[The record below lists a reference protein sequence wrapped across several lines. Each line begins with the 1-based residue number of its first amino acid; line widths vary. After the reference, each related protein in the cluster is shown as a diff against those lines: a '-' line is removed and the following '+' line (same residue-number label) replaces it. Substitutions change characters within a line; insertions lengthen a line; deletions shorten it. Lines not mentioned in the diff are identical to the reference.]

1 MNTPAQ
7 TTLQRQKQIVWQVE
21 AQRMIEQ
28 IEAWMNQEEQS
39 DETTRRQHATRNPD

>member
-21 AQRMIEQ
+21 AEMVCEQ
-28 IEAWMNQEEQS
+28 IEAWMNQEEQ
-39 DETTRRQHATRNPD
+39 DERLPGAQ